1 VTLPLHP
8 HRVLTAG
15 KLHTEFA
22 AALAAARPDL
32 EVRARPLEHVSI
44 QDLEWADT
52 YLGFRRPALPTMGQ
66 VRWVHCTGAGVDAW
80 LYPTALPLDVV
91 LTRTSESF
99 GPMIAEW
106 AIARALA
113 FTQEIVL
120 LAEEQRD
127 HRWRSRDPQF
137 VRGTTAVVVGTG
149 DVGTSVARAFAAMG
163 CTVVGVS
170 RTGRGDPSVFSDV
183 HRVASLGAIVG
194 QADWLI
200 LMLPLTAVTHHLVD
214 RRILSA
220 CRGAVL
226 INAGRGAVVDE
237 SVIPEALAHGW
248 IRGAALDVFEV
259 EPLPATSPLWD
270 DPRVMISPH
279 NSGPTTVEA
288 AIRGFIETLDEIE
301 RGVRPT
307 WIVDRARQY

>member
-1 VTLPLHP
+1 MTEHLHP
-8 HRVLTAG
+8 RRVLIAG

-32 EVRARPLEHVSI
+32 ELRARPLEHVGMS
-44 QDLEWADT
+44 DLEWADT
-52 YLGFRRPALPTMGQ
+52 YLGFRRPPLPTMGH

-80 LYPTALPLDVV
+80 LYPTALPADIL
-91 LTRTSESF
+91 LTRTSEPF

-106 AIARALA
+106 ALARALA
-113 FTQEIVL
+113 FTQDIL
-120 LAEEQRD
+120 PLAADQRA
-127 HRWRSRDPQF
+127 HQWRSREPRF
-137 VRGTTAVVVGTG
+137 IRGTTALVVGTG
-149 DVGTSVARAFAAMG
+149 DVGTNVARVYSALG

-170 RTGRGDPSVFSDV
+170 RTGRGDLAVFAEV
-183 HRVASLGAIVG
+183 HRVAKLGGIVG
-194 QADWLI
+194 SADWLV
-200 LMLPLTAVTHHLVD
+200 LMLPLTAATHHLVG
-214 RRILSA
+214 REILSA
-220 CRGAVL
+220 CNGAVL

-237 SVIPEALAHGW
+237 SLIPEALERGW
-248 IRGAALDVFEV
+248 LRGAALDVFEA

-288 AIRGFIETLDEIE
+288 AIRGFTGTLDEIE

-307 WIVDRARQY
+307 WIVDRVRQY